1 MDRSLPLLII
11 GLVFGGGIGFT
22 VAAANGITLG
32 GHDHADPAHHGNH
45 ALADTAGSHDHSTLR
60 SMAADAS
67 APSLAVHA
75 MRDPASGWNLHV
87 ITENFTFSPQ
97 NASRDHVPGEG
108 HAHVYINGVKLGRFY
123 GPWVHLDNWPEGE
136 VTVEVT
142 LNANDH
148 RPLAVSGVPLAE
160 IVRIV
165 N

>member
-45 ALADTAGSHDHSTLR
+45 ALADTAGSHDHSTLL

-123 GPWVHLDNWPEGE
+123 GLKWSQKTGQLAKVYPERLKGYENGE
-136 VTVEVT
+136 APEFY
-142 LNANDH
+142 
-148 RPLAVSGVPLAE
+148 RPV
-160 IVRIV
+160 
-165 N
+165 